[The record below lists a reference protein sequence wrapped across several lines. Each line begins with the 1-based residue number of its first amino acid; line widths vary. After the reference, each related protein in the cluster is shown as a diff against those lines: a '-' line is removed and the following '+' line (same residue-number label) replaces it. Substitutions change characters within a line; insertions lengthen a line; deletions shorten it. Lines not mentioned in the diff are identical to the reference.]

1 MTPTIYQLEWLRMQ
15 TVRLLVRCA
24 LLRISLDRR
33 FWP

>member
-1 MTPTIYQLEWLRMQ
+1 MTSQTYRLEWLRMQ

-24 LLRISLDRR
+24 LLRISLDQR